1 MKRNILKMFAVITAF
16 FIGIS
21 INNSCGESKIDDGRS
36 VQDLWNAIYA
46 LQAEVNALKT
56 SDSTNGETL
65 IDGLYFTRNGT
76 VSYDSNTQRKYKYT
90 QDLGSHS
97 YYLTNTSTYTY
108 DSKGRIQRITATS
121 TNSTT
126 GDSRSITTFEY
137 SDKKVIK
144 TVTTTDNNGNNS
156 TSQTTEEYY

>member
-56 SDSTNGETL
+56 SGSTNGETL

-76 VSYDSNTQRKYKYT
+76 VSYDSNTQRKYTFDIFKIGYT
-90 QDLGSHS
+90 D
-97 YYLTNTSTYTY
+97 TNTSTYTY
-108 DSKGRIQRITATS
+108 DSKGRIQRITTTS
-121 TNSTT
+121 TNSTS
-126 GDSRSITTFEY
+126 GDSRSIATFEY

-144 TVTTTDNNGNNS
+144 TVTTTDNNGNNT

>member
-56 SDSTNGETL
+56 SGSANGETL
-65 IDGLYFTRNGT
+65 IDGLYFTRNGA
-76 VSYDSNTQRKYKYT
+76 VSYDSNTQRKYT
-90 QDLGSHS
+90 QDGLGR
-97 YYLTNTSTYTY
+97 YYLTYTYTYTY

-121 TNSTT
+121 TDSTT

-156 TSQTTEEYY
+156 TAQITEEYY